1 MIGADTT
8 MPPTSS
14 AGGWWK
20 LARAILSQG
29 AVPDGV
35 VVHSTDQRPA
45 DLAAVADAI
54 ARLVMTAGPRT

>member
-1 MIGADTT
+1 V
-8 MPPTSS
+8 SQS
-14 AGGWWK
+14 A
-20 LARAILSQG
+20 I
-29 AVPDGV
+29 PDGV